1 MSALLLVLCGMVL
14 FVLAYVGYGG
24 FVARRLGIDAGRR
37 TPAET
42 INDGVDYVPT
52 KAPVV
57 LGHHFASIAGAGPIV
72 GPVMASIFGWIPV
85 YLWIVVGGIFVGAV
99 HDFSALVA
107 SLRHRGKSIGEVIE
121 EHIGRNGKVLFL
133 LFSWSTLILVIA
145 VFTQLVAKTFE
156 QVPAAATASVL
167 FMVLAMGFGVGIY
180 RRRLPLALATGVGV
194 LLLFACI
201 YVGQRW
207 PLFLPEVTWRYLL
220 LAYCFAAA
228 VLPVWFLLQPRDYLN
243 SFLLYALLLGGT
255 VGMVFAHPQVQL
267 APVTRFHTDLGY
279 LFPVLFVT
287 VACGAIS
294 GFHSLV
300 ASGTTAKQV
309 AKERDAQPVGFGA
322 MLIESLL
329 AILALLT
336 AATMASGRLQE
347 LYAGKSFVQ
356 IFAEGVGHF
365 IARIPVFGLKEE
377 AATTFAAL
385 GVSAFVL
392 TSLDTSTRLARFAFQ
407 EFFESGRPGGTATW
421 VTNRY
426 LATALTVVVAW
437 IFLISGGSEA
447 IWPVFGSANQLLA
460 ALAMLAVS
468 VWLAKRGT
476 PNSFVRFPMFFM
488 FLVTLTAL
496 ASLVYKNFTRGNY
509 LLVVIGVVLF
519 CLAGLL
525 IGQAVRSLR
534 GATRKAT

>member
-1 MSALLLVLCGMVL
+1 MSALLLVLSGMVL

-24 FVARRLGIDAGRR
+24 FIARRLGIDGGRP

-42 INDGVDYVPT
+42 MNDGVDYVPT

-72 GPVMASIFGWIPV
+72 GPVMASIFGWLPV

-99 HDFSALVA
+99 HDFSSLVA

-156 QVPAAATASVL
+156 QVPSSATASVL
-167 FMVLAMGFGVGIY
+167 FMVLAIGFGVGVY
-180 RRRLPLALATGVGV
+180 RQRLPLVLATVGGV

-207 PLFLPEVTWRYLL
+207 PLFLPAATWRYLL

-243 SFLLYALLLGGT
+243 SFLLYALLLGGA
-255 VGMVFAHPQVQL
+255 VGLVFARPQVQL
-267 APVTRFHTDLGY
+267 APITRFHTDLGY

-309 AKERDAQPVGFGA
+309 AKERDAKPIGYGA

-329 AILALLT
+329 AIVALLT
-336 AATMASGRLQE
+336 AATMASGRLHE

-356 IFAEGVGHF
+356 IFVEGVGHF
-365 IARIPVFGLKEE
+365 MARIPVLGLKEE
-377 AATTFAAL
+377 AATIFAAL

-407 EFFESGRPGGTATW
+407 EFFESGRRGGKASW

-426 LATALTVVVAW
+426 LATALTVVAAW
-437 IFLISGGSEA
+437 IFLISGGSDA

-476 PNSFVRFPMFFM
+476 PNSFVRYPMFFM

-525 IGQAVRSLR
+525 ISQAVRSLR
-534 GATRKAT
+534 AATRKAT